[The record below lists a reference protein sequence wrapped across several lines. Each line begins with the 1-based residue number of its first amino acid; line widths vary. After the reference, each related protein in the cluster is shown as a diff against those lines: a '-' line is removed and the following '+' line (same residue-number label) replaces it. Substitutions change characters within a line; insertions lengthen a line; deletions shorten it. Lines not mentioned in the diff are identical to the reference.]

1 MLGIPNEAKEAF
13 MVEQSKRKGRK
24 TVSTRPFVEEVG
36 DVVDG
41 YDSVHGVHNLIVAD
55 AQILPFTV
63 DGNHLHPHT

>member
-1 MLGIPNEAKEAF
+1 MKRRRLFYGRTK
-13 MVEQSKRKGRK
+13 QKKRKEDGIHP
-24 TVSTRPFVEEVG
+24 TFIEEVG